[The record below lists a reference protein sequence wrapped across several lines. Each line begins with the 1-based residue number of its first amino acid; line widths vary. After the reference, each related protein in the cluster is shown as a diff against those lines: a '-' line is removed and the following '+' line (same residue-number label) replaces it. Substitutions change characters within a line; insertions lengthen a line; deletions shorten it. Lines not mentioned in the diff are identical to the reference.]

1 MASSNNSILSILTG
15 VALMATAV
23 AFTPPSSATR
33 QQQHRLTTSS
43 IGALIYYP
51 DDTNSYED
59 TSMTDDSIFS
69 FRSSSSD
76 STMPIFSHL
85 ASAFSS
91 DPATTLTLAKLASA
105 FSPPGFPIDLANVND
120 VRCLS
125 VDERH
130 LEIEAVVCDHM
141 ECSSLLVPVAFPQE
155 CSVDEGLEE
164 CILRNVND
172 LNTRGEHLLQEK
184 ENVFADEGEAQRAM
198 EALSSLNSEYFTST
212 AAAGSLPYWWEAPV
226 SAYDVDECNLLQQ
239 LLNSNDFRDMMRGL
253 AEHALLHDSEQD
265 LMGKTIRSVHVKAV
279 GPAGLVMEV
288 QLAFDGG
295 FNNEVLDAPIRFDDM
310 CVNEG
315 AGIRE
320 KVLTIVSSVSI

>member
-1 MASSNNSILSILTG
+1 MGAS
-15 VALMATAV
+15 V
-23 AFTPPSSATR
+23 
-33 QQQHRLTTSS
+33 
-43 IGALIYYP
+43 YYP
-51 DDTNSYED
+51 DDTNSYEE
-59 TSMTDDSIFS
+59 TSTADDIFGFGSSSYSESSDDMISIFA
-69 FRSSSSD
+69 
-76 STMPIFSHL
+76 HL
-85 ASAFSS
+85 ASELSS
-91 DPATTLTLAKLASA
+91 DPAITLTLAKLASA
-105 FSPPGFPIDLANVND
+105 FSPPGFAIDLANIND

-155 CSVDEGLEE
+155 CSVAEGLEE

-226 SAYDVDECNLLQQ
+226 SAYDADECNLLQQ
-239 LLNSNDFRDMMRGL
+239 LLNSDDFRDMMCGL
-253 AEHALLHDSEQD
+253 AEHALLHDMEQD
-265 LMGKTIRSVHVKAV
+265 LMGKTIRSVLVKAV
-279 GPAGLVMEV
+279 GPAGLMMQV
-288 QLAFDGG
+288 QLAIGGMTALDDGG
-295 FNNEVLDAPIRFDDM
+295 LNNEVLVDAPIRFDDM

-320 KVLTIVSSVSI
+320 KVLTIVSSVSV